1 MYGTVVPRSIWA
13 LDLDSTAW
21 PMPPISFYLKP
32 QPEPTQATGLSF
44 ELLKN
49 LGSEQSTLALA
60 LFHHLV
66 LAWQTIPEQ

>member
-1 MYGTVVPRSIWA
+1 MYGIVVPRSIWA

-21 PMPPISFYLKP
+21 PMAPISFYLQP
-32 QPEPTQATGLSF
+32 QPEPTQATGPSF
-44 ELLKN
+44 VLLKN

-66 LAWQTIPEQ
+66 LARQTIPVQ